1 MALGERSLAL
11 VRCPRFPV
19 PHVVAGQAVAT
30 RITGDP
36 ETGNNG
42 LFYFLVDHLGSTTLM
57 VTTAGVIMSTAY
69 FLPFGSYR
77 STPPPGEL
85 TDTGFTGHKQQ
96 DNVGLIYMNARY
108 YIPAINRFLTADTLV
123 PSPTTPQAFNRYTYV
138 LGNPLRLVDPS
149 GHGHCD
155 ADGNCISQPY
165 TPPPPPRPSI
175 AEAPMILFAGEDWT
189 DPEKATIQQ
198 SAYDT
203 GSALARTINAAHPS
217 WNLSPEEAFL
227 LVYGGSVTFTKTGQ
241 SCLVA
246 TGYSGCWGRS
256 TGKNSVE
263 VFTDIVDA
271 GGVNRLVGDVHWAVH
286 ELGHSFVSAVGKFS
300 LRTGGPSYTLPS
312 LLEAI
317 QGLGI
322 GFPDRP
328 SGSEKT
334 ETWGFAGGRW
344 EWQRSSSGLASE
356 EFADMYLGWVYNQ
369 WETNAGVMTESGS
382 MRSDFMNGA
391 MPFAIDLAI
400 GH

>member
-1 MALGERSLAL
+1 M
-11 VRCPRFPV
+11 
-19 PHVVAGQAVAT
+19 AGQPIAT

-36 ETGNNG
+36 EQGNNG

-69 FLPFGSYR
+69 FLPYGGYR
-77 STPPPGEL
+77 YPSTPPPSEL
-85 TDTGFTGHKQQ
+85 TDTGFTGHKHN
-96 DNVGLIYMNARY
+96 DSIGLIYMQARFY
-108 YIPAINRFLTADTLV
+108 VPSIGRFASADTIV
-123 PSPTTPQAFNRYTYV
+123 PGPTNPQAYNRYSYV

-149 GHGHCD
+149 GHGHCAAND
-155 ADGNCISQPY
+155 NCISQPY
-165 TPPPPPRPSI
+165 TPPPPPRPFI
-175 AEAPMILFAGEDWT
+175 AEDPMILFAGEGWT
-189 DPEKATIQQ
+189 DPDRATIQQ

-203 GSALARTINAAHPS
+203 GSALARTINAANPS

-271 GGVNRLVGDVHWAVH
+271 DGVNRLVGDVHWAVH

-300 LRTGGPSYTLPS
+300 FSSRDLFGGTSFTLPS
-312 LLEAI
+312 LLEFV
-317 QGLGI
+317 QSFGN
-322 GFPDRP
+322 GFPDRLD
-328 SGSEKT
+328 GSDKLARS
-334 ETWGFAGGRW
+334 GFAGGRW
-344 EWQRSSSGLASE
+344 EWQRTSSGLASE

-369 WETNAGVMTESGS
+369 WETEAGGLSVAGQR
-382 MRSDFMNGA
+382 RSDFMSLV
-391 MPFAIDLAI
+391 MPYTVDLAI
-400 GH
+400 GN